1 MFMQNNTTTSSR
13 STVVGVFA
21 DQRHA
26 QKAAQELKD
35 AGFREDQIGVVAQAK
50 DNTGTGGAAEEHGSH
65 VVGGAVTGVVAGA
78 GVGALWCLGIVTLG
92 IPAIGPVI
100 AGGIFAALLASAA
113 GGAVIAGIAGALI
126 GLGIPEEEAHYYEGE
141 MKSGRTL
148 VTVKADNRYDEAWKI
163 LHRCGAY
170 NKTTPALAP
179 FASTTGAKQTAGT
192 PAYGKTAATGA
203 ARTEGG
209 QTIQVREEQLHAN
222 KQNVKTGEVRV
233 HKEVTTENQTFNVP
247 VTREEVVIERRP
259 ASGRGGKVGDQR
271 DGEEIRIPVMEEKV
285 RLEKETVLK
294 EEVHV
299 GKRKVQ
305 ENEQV
310 SGDVRK
316 EKVKVDQTGD
326 ANVRNKSDFTRR

>member
-1 MFMQNNTTTSSR
+1 MTASTR

-50 DNTGTGGAAEEHGSH
+50 DPSAAGTGTEEHGSH

-100 AGGIFAALLASAA
+100 AGGVFAAILASAA

-141 MKSGRTL
+141 FKSGRTL
-148 VTVKADNRYDEAWKI
+148 VTVKADNRYDEAWNI
-163 LHRCGAY
+163 MHRNGAY
-170 NKTTPALAP
+170 NKTTPALAMGS
-179 FASTTGAKQTAGT
+179 STTGARQTAEAA
-192 PAYGKTAATGA
+192 AYGKTAT
-203 ARTEGG
+203 TGG
-209 QTIQVREEQLHAN
+209 QTMKVREEQLHAN
-222 KQNVKTGEVRV
+222 KQNVKAGEVRV
-233 HKEVTTENQTFNVP
+233 HKEVSTENQTFNVP
-247 VTREEVVIERRP
+247 VTREEVVVERRP
-259 ASGRGGKVGDQR
+259 ASGRGGKVGDLR

-285 RLEKETVLK
+285 RLDKETVLK

-316 EKVKVDQTGD
+316 EKVKVEQTGD
-326 ANVRNKSDFTRR
+326 ANVRNKSDSSRK

>member
-1 MFMQNNTTTSSR
+1 MATSTR

-26 QKAAQELKD
+26 QKAAKELKD
-35 AGFREDQIGVVAQAK
+35 AGFSEDQIGVVAQAK
-50 DNTGTGGAAEEHGSH
+50 DSSVAGTEEHGSH
-65 VVGGAVTGVVAGA
+65 VVGGAVTGVAAGA
-78 GVGALWCLGIVTLG
+78 GIGALWCLGIVTLG

-100 AGGIFAALLASAA
+100 AGGVFAAILASAA
-113 GGAVIAGIAGALI
+113 GGAAIAGIVGALI
-126 GLGIPEEEAHYYEGE
+126 GLGIPEEDAHYYEGE
-141 MKSGRTL
+141 FKSGRTL
-148 VTVKADNRYDEAWKI
+148 VTVKADTRYDEAWKI

-170 NKTTPALAP
+170 NKTTPALAMGV
-179 FASTTGAKQTAGT
+179 STTGARNTA
-192 PAYGKTAATGA
+192 AYPSGKTAATGS
-203 ARTEGG
+203 ARTAAG
-209 QTIQVREEQLHAN
+209 QTMQVREEQLHAN

-259 ASGRGGKVGDQR
+259 ASGRGGKVGDMR

-285 RLEKETVLK
+285 HLEKETVLK
-294 EEVHV
+294 EEVHI

-305 ENEQV
+305 ESEQV

-316 EKVKVDQTGD
+316 EKVKVDQTGET
-326 ANVRNKSDFTRR
+326 NVRNKGDSSRR

>member
-1 MFMQNNTTTSSR
+1 MTASTR

-50 DNTGTGGAAEEHGSH
+50 DNTTTGTGTEEHGSH

-100 AGGIFAALLASAA
+100 AGGVFAAILASAV

-141 MKSGRTL
+141 FKSGRTL
-148 VTVKADNRYDEAWKI
+148 VTVKADNRYDEAWNI
-163 LHRCGAY
+163 MHRCGAY
-170 NKTTPALAP
+170 NKTTPALATG
-179 FASTTGAKQTAGT
+179 ASTSGARQTAGA
-192 PAYGKTAATGA
+192 AYGKTAMTGS

-209 QTIQVREEQLHAN
+209 QTMKVREEQLHAN
-222 KQNVKTGEVRV
+222 KQNVKAGEVRV
-233 HKEVTTENQTFNVP
+233 HGKPDVQRP
-247 VTREEVVIERRP
+247 GYARRSGHR
-259 ASGRGGKVGDQR
+259 ASARVGPGRQGRGS
-271 DGEEIRIPVMEEKV
+271 P
-285 RLEKETVLK
+285 
-294 EEVHV
+294 
-299 GKRKVQ
+299 
-305 ENEQV
+305 
-310 SGDVRK
+310 
-316 EKVKVDQTGD
+316 
-326 ANVRNKSDFTRR
+326 